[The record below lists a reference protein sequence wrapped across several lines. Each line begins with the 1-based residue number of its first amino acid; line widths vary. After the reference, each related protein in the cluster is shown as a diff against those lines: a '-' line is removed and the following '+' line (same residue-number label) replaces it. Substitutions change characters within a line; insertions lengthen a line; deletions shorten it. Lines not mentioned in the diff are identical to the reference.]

1 MTLTFAD
8 KARRVLHN
16 RRMLY
21 HYIAWLT
28 SRLFG
33 RNPGVSVMA
42 NIQLSHWLS
51 FSEYWTFRDGMP
63 WSERKLLR
71 RLLLESESAKTVAFD
86 VGANIGLFT
95 CALAGFGAYQVHA
108 FEPIPQTFSR
118 LQMNVRDNGL
128 LGSCVL
134 NCLAVGA
141 SRDLVEF
148 RFDERS
154 AATSRIVTGA
164 ETRASLSSR
173 QSVAVISLD
182 EYCELKGVEHIDFLK
197 IDVEGMEPY
206 VLQGAQQ
213 LLVERRVASILIEV
227 CPVNLRSVGLTV
239 DSLTHEIAASG
250 YIPYQLLDNGYAGRR
265 LEKGDLEAM
274 VLDNILLLP
283 A

>member
-1 MTLTFAD
+1 
-8 KARRVLHN
+8 
-16 RRMLY
+16 
-21 HYIAWLT
+21 
-28 SRLFG
+28 
-33 RNPGVSVMA
+33 MA

-63 WSERKLLR
+63 RSERELLR
-71 RLLLESESAKTVAFD
+71 RLLLRSESAKTVAFD

-95 CALAGFGAYQVHA
+95 CALAGFEAYQVHA
-108 FEPIPQTFSR
+108 FEPIPQTFCR

-148 RFDERS
+148 QFDERS
-154 AATSRIVTGA
+154 AATSRMVSNRGTG
-164 ETRASLSSR
+164 TSLSSR

-182 EYCELKGVEHIDFLK
+182 EYCELKGVDYIDFLK

-206 VLQGAQQ
+206 VLQGAQR
-213 LLVERRVASILIEV
+213 LLRERRIASILIEI
-227 CPVNLRSVGLTV
+227 CPANLRSVGLTV
-239 DSLTHEIAASG
+239 DSLAHEISASG
-250 YIPYQLLDNGYAGRR
+250 YLPYELLDDGRAGRR
-265 LEKGDLEAM
+265 LGKDDLEVM